1 MVFERLLLTVDL
13 SSEVSV
19 VIVGAKGLPLNKLNH
34 YTKDCSTYFCAEVVD
49 LVGEVPHLS
58 FDLVCLSIILA
69 QEGFLQTISEGWKV
83 TYLCR
88 VVLFV
93 LLFPLSVTHPNKN

>member
-1 MVFERLLLTVDL
+1 VVFERLLLTVDL

-19 VIVGAKGLPLNKLNH
+19 VIVGAKGLP
-34 YTKDCSTYFCAEVVD
+34 FCAEVVD

-69 QEGFLQTISEGWKV
+69 QEGFL
-83 TYLCR
+83 C
-88 VVLFV
+88 VVFGTPLFGC
-93 LLFPLSVTHPNKN
+93 FGVTHPNKN

>member
-1 MVFERLLLTVDL
+1 VVFERLLLTVDL

-19 VIVGAKGLPLNKLNH
+19 VIVRAKGLP
-34 YTKDCSTYFCAEVVD
+34 FCAEVVD

-69 QEGFLQTISEGWKV
+69 QEGFL
-83 TYLCR
+83 CR